1 MTNGQWLVVVALAFV
16 WGWLTADWRRDSLE
30 LAINSAAQVAGNKS
44 QKAMLEIASE
54 SARELEDKL
63 EALESGRPK
72 EIRTEILKPVFTN
85 VCVSDDFIR
94 MYNATVENTERTLS
108 GKPEAKMPNGKSS
121 AHKR

>member
-44 QKAMLEIASE
+44 RKEMLEIASE
-54 SARELEDKL
+54 SARSLEDKL

-85 VCVSDDFIR
+85 VCVSDEFIR
-94 MYNATVENTERTLS
+94 MYNATVDNTERTLS
-108 GKPEAKMPNGKSS
+108 GKPEEKMPNGKSS
-121 AHKR
+121 AH

>member
-1 MTNGQWLVVVALAFV
+1 MTNGQWIIVVALAFV

-44 QKAMLEIASE
+44 RTAMLEVASE
-54 SARELEDKL
+54 SARGLEDKL

-85 VCVSDDFIR
+85 VCVSDEFIR
-94 MYNATVENTERTLS
+94 LYNATVENTERTLS
-108 GKPEAKMPNGKSS
+108 GKPEAQMPYGKSS
-121 AHKR
+121 AH

>member
-30 LAINSAAQVAGNKS
+30 LAINSAAQVAGERSRKTM
-44 QKAMLEIASE
+44 QEVASD
-54 SARELEDKL
+54 SARGLEEKL

-72 EIRTEILKPVFTN
+72 EIRTEIIKPVFTN
-85 VCVSDDFIR
+85 VCVSADFIS
-94 MYNATVENTERTLS
+94 MFNATVENTERTLS

-121 AHKR
+121 AH

>member
-1 MTNGQWLVVVALAFV
+1 MTNGQWLIVVALAFV

-44 QKAMLEIASE
+44 RTAMLEVASE
-54 SARELEDKL
+54 SARGLEDKL

-85 VCVSDDFIR
+85 VCVSDEFIR

-121 AHKR
+121 AH

>member
-1 MTNGQWLVVVALAFV
+1 MTNGQWLIVVALAFV

-44 QKAMLEIASE
+44 RTAMLEIASE
-54 SARELEDKL
+54 SARGLVDKL

-85 VCVSDDFIR
+85 VCVSDEFIR

-121 AHKR
+121 AH

>member
-54 SARELEDKL
+54 SARGLEDKL
-63 EALESGRPK
+63 ETLESGRPK

-85 VCVSDDFIR
+85 VCVSDEFIR

-108 GKPEAKMPNGKSS
+108 GKPEAQMPNGKSS
-121 AHKR
+121 AH

>member
-54 SARELEDKL
+54 SAKGLEDKL
-63 EALESGRPK
+63 EALESDRPK

-108 GKPEAKMPNGKSS
+108 GKPEAQMSNGKSS
-121 AHKR
+121 AH

>member
-16 WGWLTADWRRDSLE
+16 WGWLTSDWRRDSLE

-54 SARELEDKL
+54 SARGLEDKL

-85 VCVSDDFIR
+85 VCVSDEFIR

-121 AHKR
+121 AH

>member
-30 LAINSAAQVAGNKS
+30 LAINSAAQVAGERSRKTM
-44 QKAMLEIASE
+44 QEIASE
-54 SARELEDKL
+54 SARGLEEKL

-72 EIRTEILKPVFTN
+72 EIRTEIIKPVFTN
-85 VCVSDDFIR
+85 VCVSADFIS
-94 MYNATVENTERTLS
+94 MFNATVENTERTLS

-121 AHKR
+121 TH